1 MKRLKR
7 RIEELE
13 KWRTTVEYYLGYT
26 PIKTY
31 EIEENAATKIHVD
44 YSRLQ

>member
-31 EIEENAATKIHVD
+31 EIEENAATMIPVN
-44 YSRLQ
+44 YSQLQ